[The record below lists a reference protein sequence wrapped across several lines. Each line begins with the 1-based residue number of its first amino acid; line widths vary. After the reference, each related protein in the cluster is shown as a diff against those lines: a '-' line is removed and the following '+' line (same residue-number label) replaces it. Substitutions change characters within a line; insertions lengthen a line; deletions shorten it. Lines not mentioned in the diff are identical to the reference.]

1 MRRTTACILLLAAT
15 TPALAQ
21 TSRAEIVFDI
31 ENDRLLPGQ
40 STTVTMAAGWGGPWY
55 MMCCVATDLQIST
68 GEAGWSDL
76 QLIAPMAG
84 PGTSEGSLTATG
96 VEGILAGQL
105 NFPPG
110 KWEPDPNPL
119 PFWSATYTAPA
130 DVATPFDVE
139 LTTETSLFEVYVEQG
154 TAETHS
160 LTDVLTEGHATIRVI
175 PAPTGLLVIAASPL
189 VAVRRRRE

>member
-1 MRRTTACILLLAAT
+1 MRRTTACVLLLAAT
-15 TPALAQ
+15 TPTLAQ

-55 MMCCVATDLQIST
+55 MMCCVAADLQIST
-68 GEAGWSDL
+68 GEAGWSNL

-84 PGTSEGSLTATG
+84 PGTSEGSLTAIG

-119 PFWSATYTAPA
+119 PFWSATHTAPT
-130 DVATPFDVE
+130 DVAAPFDVE
-139 LTTETSLFEVYVEQG
+139 LTTKTSLFDVYVERG

-160 LTDVLTEGHATIRVI
+160 LMDVLTEGQATIHVI
-175 PAPTGLLVIAASPL
+175 PAPASLLIIAAGPL
-189 VAVRRRRE
+189 FVTLRRR

>member
-1 MRRTTACILLLAAT
+1 MRRTTACVLLLAAS
-15 TPALAQ
+15 TPTLAQ

-55 MMCCVATDLQIST
+55 MMCCVAADLQIST

-84 PGTSEGSLTATG
+84 PGTSEGSLTAIG

-130 DVATPFDVE
+130 VVATPFDVE
-139 LTTETSLFEVYVEQG
+139 LTSETSLFEVYVERG
-154 TAETHS
+154 TAETRS
-160 LTDVLTEGHATIRVI
+160 LMDVLTEGQATIHVI
-175 PAPTGLLVIAASPL
+175 PAPASLLIIAAGPL
-189 VAVRRRRE
+189 FVTLRRR